1 MKELKNFKREES
13 FKHYNNMQN
22 PYLII
27 TVPIKVTNLVN
38 YAKEHKHFNALLGY
52 LIGSVVNETESFR
65 YRYIDNKYFLC
76 DRVGVSFT
84 QLVDESVY
92 FFDCYKNTKEE
103 FIKEYETNQEIVKT
117 KKQSIAV
124 EQQDTIWVSCT
135 PWFKFTGLVPPY
147 DKNLTIPQ
155 FIWDKYEKKEDDYYC
170 NLLIMVHHG
179 FADGYQISEFIN
191 KLEEKLNNIK

>member
-52 LIGSVVNETESFR
+52 FIGSVVNETESFR

-92 FFDCYKNTKEE
+92 FFDCYK
-103 FIKEYETNQEIVKT
+103 
-117 KKQSIAV
+117 
-124 EQQDTIWVSCT
+124 
-135 PWFKFTGLVPPY
+135 
-147 DKNLTIPQ
+147 
-155 FIWDKYEKKEDDYYC
+155 KYQRRIYKR
-170 NLLIMVHHG
+170 I
-179 FADGYQISEFIN
+179 
-191 KLEEKLNNIK
+191 